1 MIVIENKNREHH
13 VLSFFEQFRSLC
25 NDLQN
30 LGVGYGLTYPV
41 DSPFPPTYLASAF
54 GIPLS
59 EKRLQ
64 KRTTMLENWM
74 KSIFKRIHTY
84 PIPAQILFSEF
95 LSLKDGNEERENNK
109 NEILAM

>member
-1 MIVIENKNREHH
+1 
-13 VLSFFEQFRSLC
+13 
-25 NDLQN
+25 
-30 LGVGYGLTYPV
+30 
-41 DSPFPPTYLASAF
+41 
-54 GIPLS
+54 
-59 EKRLQ
+59 
-64 KRTTMLENWM
+64 MLENWM